1 VPGDRGPDRDGDVAA
16 DEPHDLVWSV
26 RPCARNP
33 LLAVAVALFVLGM
46 SLAVDVLFGSVWW
59 GALALLLLAV
69 SVAPY
74 YVGATYVVSEAGA
87 AAAGLFGTHRRR
99 WAEVKGCFPDAEG
112 VLLSPLAR
120 PTRLAYTRGLYLR
133 FADNRD
139 EVMARVE
146 AFLEQAAAEP
156 GAAASAE
163 RTDG

>member
-1 VPGDRGPDRDGDVAA
+1 
-16 DEPHDLVWSV
+16 
-26 RPCARNP
+26 
-33 LLAVAVALFVLGM
+33 VAVLLFVLGM
-46 SLAVDVLFGSVWW
+46 SLAVDVLFGSIWW
-59 GALALLLLAV
+59 GALALVVLTL

-74 YVGATYVVSEAGA
+74 YVGGTYVVSPEGA
-87 AAAGLFGTHRRR
+87 AATGLFGMHRRR
-99 WAEVKGCFPDAEG
+99 WSEVKGCFPDADG

-146 AFLEQAAAEP
+146 AFLEQAAAEA
-156 GAAASAE
+156 GAATSAE